1 MMDAR
6 SRLLF
11 WLLSATKGGPTRT
24 KVLMAIREK
33 PMNLRQLSL
42 LLGMDY
48 KSVKA
53 HIDVLLK
60 NNVIDAHGKYGAV
73 YFISPQW
80 EGNEYLKG
88 MLGGAHGEKTG
99 KKS

>member
-1 MMDAR
+1 MDAR

-11 WLLSATKGGPTRT
+11 WLLSATKGGPTRVR
-24 KVLMAIREK
+24 VLSAIREK

-53 HIDVLLK
+53 HIDLLLK
-60 NNVIDAHGKYGAV
+60 NGVIDSHGKYGAV
-73 YFISPQW
+73 YFISPEW
-80 EGNEYLKG
+80 EGNEYMKE
-88 MLGGAHGEKTG
+88 MLGGMHG
-99 KKS
+99 KKRKK